1 MKNYICEGER
11 IETVAPSGGI
21 TSGDLFLIGSK
32 VAVSQDTAAG
42 GAAIVGYLSG
52 VFSVPKAV
60 GAITIGQ
67 PLYFHSGDGN
77 VSTVAAGGVLAGYA
91 YVAALS
97 ADAKVQM
104 LLVDNV
110 QGGQAATVAA
120 ISTANATDLDT
131 AQALANQLKTTV
143 NAILTALKAAGLMA

>member
-11 IETVAPSGGI
+11 IETVAPTGGI

-32 VAVSQDTAAG
+32 VAVSQDTAAEG
-42 GAAIVGYLSG
+42 VAIVGYLSG
-52 VFSVPKAV
+52 VFSIPKAV

-67 PLYFHSGDGN
+67 PLYFVSANSN
-77 VSTVAAGGVLAGYA
+77 VSTTAAGGVLAGYA

-97 ADAKVQM
+97 ADTEVQM

-110 QGGQAATVAA
+110 QGGQAATVDA
-120 ISTANATDLDT
+120 ISTANATDLAT

-143 NAILTALKAAGLMA
+143 NAILVALKAAGLMA